1 MIRNRE
7 LRFTAIAATCITA
20 ACFAAAFQIS
30 EQAGWIT
37 LTTAGLL
44 ILLYAVY
51 TLWRYREISRL
62 SDYLKR
68 IDNGDY
74 SLDIRDNR
82 EGELSILKNEI
93 YKVTSRLAEQAEALN
108 ADKKYLADSLSDI
121 SHQLKTPLTSMF
133 MLADLLRQDNLPQE
147 KREEFTGTICSQLER
162 IEWLVSSL
170 LKMSKLDAGTVELKK
185 DRVFVMEVMEKASE
199 HLLIPMDIKNQR
211 FVLDGDG
218 DASYQGDFSWS
229 SEAFANILKNCMEHT
244 PAGGTITVN
253 FEENNLYTM
262 IQIQDNGGG
271 IDKEDLPHIFERFY
285 KGKNASRDS
294 VGIGLAMA
302 KNILMRQGGII
313 DVESEPGRG
322 TAFIIKMYK

>member
-1 MIRNRE
+1 MVRNRE
-7 LRFTAIAATCITA
+7 LRFIAVAAACITA
-20 ACFAAAFQIS
+20 ACSAAAFRIS

-37 LTTAGLL
+37 LTAAGLL
-44 ILLYAVY
+44 ILLYAIY

-147 KREEFTGTICSQLER
+147 KREEFTGTICSQLDR

-199 HLLIPMDIKNQR
+199 HLMIPMDIKNQH

-218 DASYQGDFSWS
+218 DASYRGDFSWS

-244 PAGGTITVN
+244 PAGGTITVS

-262 IQIQDNGGG
+262 IQIRDNGGG

-313 DVESEPGRG
+313 DVESEPGQG